1 VTRPIVTLLVLL
13 ALALPARAQEA
24 PPAGST
30 APAGPSAPTVSV
42 APAVSRELVQRQ
54 LVTGSLA
61 AREEV
66 QVAAQLDGLRITEV
80 LVEAGDRVA
89 AGQVLARLDAAQIR
103 VELAQNDA
111 AIARGEAAV
120 AQAKSQIA
128 EAEATLA
135 EARASLQRTEAL
147 RRSRNA
153 TQAALDEKIM
163 QTRTAESRLAA
174 ARDGV
179 RLAEA
184 QLAEIRAAREA
195 VLLRLAYTE
204 LTAPTAG
211 IVSERTARVG
221 AVASSAAGPLFRI
234 IENGEVELAAD
245 VAEQL
250 LAVIRPGQT
259 ATVRVTGRD
268 EPLTGTVRL
277 VDPKIDMT
285 TRLGRV
291 RVALP
296 GATGLTLGTFARAEI
311 ETARRSGVA
320 VPLSAVLFDA
330 TGAKVQVVE
339 GEIVRTRAVETGI
352 KAGDMIEI
360 VSGLAAGETVVAVS
374 GTFLRDGDRVRP
386 VAIAT
391 LTGS

>member
-1 VTRPIVTLLVLL
+1 MIRPILTALMLL
-13 ALALPARAQEA
+13 ALTVPARAQQAPPEGGT
-24 PPAGST
+24 PPAG
-30 APAGPSAPTVSV
+30 PVAPTVSV
-42 APAVSRELVQRQ
+42 VQAVMRELVQQQ
-54 LVTGSLA
+54 LVTGSLV

-66 QVAAQLDGLRITEV
+66 QVTAQIEGLKIIEV
-80 LVEAGDRVA
+80 LVEAGDTVS
-89 AGQVLARLDAAQIR
+89 AGQVLARLDAAPIR

-135 EARASLQRTEAL
+135 EARASLERTEAL

-184 QLAEIRAAREA
+184 QLAETRAAREA

-204 LTAPTAG
+204 LTAPSAG

-221 AVASSAAGPLFRI
+221 AVASAGAGPLFRI
-234 IENGEVELAAD
+234 VENGEVELAAD
-245 VAEQL
+245 VAEQV
-250 LAVIRPGQT
+250 LAVIRPGQP
-259 ATVRVTGRD
+259 ASCRVTGRD
-268 EPLTGTVRL
+268 EPLAGRVRL
-277 VDPKIDMT
+277 VDPKIDTT

-291 RVALP
+291 RIALP
-296 GATGLTLGTFARAEI
+296 GASGLILGTFARAAI
-311 ETARRSGVA
+311 ETARRTGVA

-330 TGAKVQVVE
+330 AGTRVQLVE
-339 GEIVRTRAVETGI
+339 GETVRTRAVRTGI
-352 KAGDMIEI
+352 KTGEMIEI
-360 VSGLAAGETVVAVS
+360 VEGLAAGETVVAVS

-386 VAIAT
+386 VAVAT

>member
-1 VTRPIVTLLVLL
+1 MTRPILTALVLL
-13 ALALPARAQEA
+13 ALAWPVRAQEA
-24 PPAGST
+24 PPGEGPS
-30 APAGPSAPTVSV
+30 PAGPAAPSVSV
-42 APAVSRELVQRQ
+42 VPAVARELVQRQ
-54 LVTGSLA
+54 LVTGSLV

-66 QVAAQLDGLRITEV
+66 QVAAQIDGLRITEV
-80 LVEAGDRVA
+80 LVEAGDRVM

-103 VELAQNDA
+103 VELAQSDA
-111 AIARGEAAV
+111 AIARSEAAI
-120 AQAKSQIA
+120 AQARSQIA

-135 EARASLQRTEAL
+135 EARASLERTEAL

-184 QLAEIRAAREA
+184 QLAETRAAREA

-211 IVSERTARVG
+211 IVSERSARVG
-221 AVASSAAGPLFRI
+221 AVASSGAGPLFRI
-234 IENGEVELAAD
+234 VENGEIELAAD

-250 LAVIRPGQT
+250 LAVIRPGQ
-259 ATVRVTGRD
+259 AASVRVTGRD
-268 EPLTGTVRL
+268 APLAGTVRL
-277 VDPKIDMT
+277 VDPRIDTT

-296 GATGLTLGTFARAEI
+296 GATGLILGTFARGEI

-320 VPLSAVLFDA
+320 VPLSAVLFEPA
-330 TGAKVQVVE
+330 GAKVQVVE
-339 GEIVRTRAVETGI
+339 GETVRTRVVETGI
-352 KAGDMIEI
+352 KAGDLIEI
-360 VSGLAAGETVVAVS
+360 RRGLAAGETVVAVS

-386 VAIAT
+386 VAVAT